1 MNFDT
6 GVLQV
11 AIEDIIPNR
20 FQPRLAFDDAS
31 LNELAS
37 SIKQHG
43 IIQPLVLRK
52 IGDKYE
58 IVAGE
63 RRYKAAMLAGLS
75 SVPAVVAKIDDKK
88 SAEVAIAENV
98 QRRELTA
105 IEEARSYRALLDQ
118 GYMSEEQLAR
128 KMGVSVISI
137 ENKLKLLNLA
147 NEVQDA
153 VLENKIS
160 ERHARALLSVSDSS
174 EQVKWLN
181 KIINERL
188 TVRQLDELLKKGVVM
203 NQNMNLETQIQST
216 MDVPTITP
224 SLELGPIDLGVQT
237 QLNKAGDLESEAV
250 NMQMTENNPFDNHI
264 SPSIMPNNIG
274 SVPAIEETIPLE
286 KKESTFIDSL
296 DSLDVT
302 PPLNNFDINEVRSK
316 ISSLVDNLKQLNYK
330 IDVQENNEMGQTT
343 FAIII
348 KHD

>member
-147 NEVQDA
+147 NEVQDD
-153 VLENKIS
+153 VLENKRVAVMTDAIL
-160 ERHARALLSVSDSS
+160 RA
-174 EQVKWLN
+174 K
-181 KIINERL
+181 
-188 TVRQLDELLKKGVVM
+188 
-203 NQNMNLETQIQST
+203 
-216 MDVPTITP
+216 
-224 SLELGPIDLGVQT
+224 
-237 QLNKAGDLESEAV
+237 
-250 NMQMTENNPFDNHI
+250 
-264 SPSIMPNNIG
+264 
-274 SVPAIEETIPLE
+274 
-286 KKESTFIDSL
+286 
-296 DSLDVT
+296 
-302 PPLNNFDINEVRSK
+302 
-316 ISSLVDNLKQLNYK
+316 
-330 IDVQENNEMGQTT
+330 
-343 FAIII
+343 
-348 KHD
+348 